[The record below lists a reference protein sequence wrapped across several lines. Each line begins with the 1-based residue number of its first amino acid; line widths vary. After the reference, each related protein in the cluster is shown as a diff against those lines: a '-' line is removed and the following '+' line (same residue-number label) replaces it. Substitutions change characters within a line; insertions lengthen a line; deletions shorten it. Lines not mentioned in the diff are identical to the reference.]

1 MNPTELEM
9 HGSLTELE
17 IEAIII
23 AKQDRKQESPSIH
36 LYPIFP
42 HRYTW
47 KGPTEKG
54 KRKQMS
60 QMACRTP

>member
-1 MNPTELEM
+1 LHEFGGVLNAWFF
-9 HGSLTELE
+9 LTELE

-36 LYPIFP
+36 PYPNFP

-47 KGPTEKG
+47 KGPTK
-54 KRKQMS
+54 KK
-60 QMACRTP
+60 